1 MDAPQK
7 HSEKQM
13 KIRRAEKLI
22 SASNLN
28 KVNYNS
34 TFYLQLEF
42 LGLFPRNR
50 KLALKKIVLTRK
62 ESISRDKNNFKKL

>member
-1 MDAPQK
+1 
-7 HSEKQM
+7 M

-22 SASNLN
+22 LASTLN

-50 KLALKKIVLTRK
+50 KLALKQIVLTRK
-62 ESISRDKNNFKKL
+62 EYISRDKNNFKKL

>member
-1 MDAPQK
+1 
-7 HSEKQM
+7 M

-22 SASNLN
+22 LASTLN

-34 TFYLQLEF
+34 TLYLQLEF

-50 KLALKKIVLTRK
+50 KLALKQIVLTRK
-62 ESISRDKNNFKKL
+62 EYISRDKNNFKKL

>member
-13 KIRRAEKLI
+13 KIRRPEKLI
-22 SASNLN
+22 LASTLN

-50 KLALKKIVLTRK
+50 KLALKQIVLTRK
-62 ESISRDKNNFKKL
+62 EYISRDKNNFKKL

>member
-1 MDAPQK
+1 MDALQK

-13 KIRRAEKLI
+13 KIRRAEKLV

-62 ESISRDKNNFKKL
+62 ESISRDKNN

>member
-1 MDAPQK
+1 
-7 HSEKQM
+7 M

-22 SASNLN
+22 LASTLN

-50 KLALKKIVLTRK
+50 KLALKQIVLTRK
-62 ESISRDKNNFKKL
+62 EYISRDKNN

>member
-1 MDAPQK
+1 
-7 HSEKQM
+7 M

-22 SASNLN
+22 LASTLN

-50 KLALKKIVLTRK
+50 KLALKQIVLTRK
-62 ESISRDKNNFKKL
+62 EYISRDKNNLKKL